1 MNSFIYTLAMRMAS
15 PVLLKLLERR
25 AKKAGGYW
33 DIRGP
38 ERFGIYKNKQI
49 ANAHHGATIQDEQQ
63 TDFEVDAYRFQ
74 FRSPVW
80 VHAVSLGE
88 TRASQP
94 LVRLL
99 LDQGYPVLL
108 THMTAT
114 GRDQGARSFA
124 EDIGAGRLVQTWVP
138 YDLPEAVDGFFE
150 HWRPRCGILIER
162 EVWPNLIKS
171 AKQHNVPMV
180 LASARFSES
189 ALKQANVLGAVAR
202 NAYHSLDS
210 VLAQSQQDL
219 GRLRELGIEKIEI
232 VGNLKFDVNIS
243 SIQVEMGQALHADL
257 QRRVIT
263 IASTRDG
270 EDNLFIEAIV
280 SHKRQADLERKRA
293 EKAAKSQ
300 AVKAVVSANQECDV
314 ISAPAVSAMHPNI
327 KSTLYVLVPRHPER
341 FSEVEALL
349 RKSELN
355 YVRRSDNPSDEQL
368 AQADVLLGD
377 TIGEM
382 FFYYGLSDIAIVAG
396 SFADFGG
403 QNHIE
408 ACAVG
413 VPVIVGPHTQNFAKY
428 VEDAIVEGAARRV
441 RHPIEAIVLAHTIVE
456 DEDLLHNM
464 GQAGKQWLALHQGV
478 SQRIYR
484 MIKPLLDTSKS

>member
-1 MNSFIYTLAMRMAS
+1 MAS
-15 PVLLKLLERR
+15 PILLKLLERR
-25 AKKAGGYW
+25 ARKAGGYW

-38 ERFGIYKNKQI
+38 ERFGIYKNSQPVSSV
-49 ANAHHGATIQDEQQ
+49 DDQQ
-63 TDFEVDAYRFQ
+63 ADFEVNAYRFQ

-124 EDIGAGRLVQTWVP
+124 EDIGAGRLVQAWIP
-138 YDLPEAVDGFFE
+138 YDLPEAVEGFFA
-150 HWRPRCGILIER
+150 HWKPRCGILIER
-162 EVWPNLIKS
+162 EVWPNLLRA
-171 AKQHNVPMV
+171 AKKHQIPMV
-180 LASARFSES
+180 LASARFSDS
-189 ALKQANVLGAVAR
+189 ALKQANLLGVVAR
-202 NAYHSLDS
+202 EAYQSLHSI
-210 VLAQSQQDL
+210 LAQSQQDVE
-219 GRLRELGIEKIEI
+219 RLQELGLNKIEI

-243 SIQVEMGQALHADL
+243 MNQVEMGRIAHAHL
-257 QRRVIT
+257 QRPIVT

-270 EDNLFIEAIV
+270 EENLFIEAILA
-280 SHKRQADLERKRA
+280 RQRQVDSDRKLA
-293 EKAAKSQ
+293 LKEAQ
-300 AVKAVVSANQECDV
+300 AHAPKQQVKVNRHCDTLTV
-314 ISAPAVSAMHPNI
+314 TDTDISAI
-327 KSTLYVLVPRHPER
+327 KKALYVIVPRHPER

-368 AQADVLLGD
+368 MQADVLLGD
-377 TIGEM
+377 TLGEM

-441 RHPIEAIVLAHTIVE
+441 RHPIEAIVLAHSILE
-456 DEDLLHNM
+456 DAELLHNM

-484 MIKPLLDTSKS
+484 MIQPLLGNNHS

>member
-1 MNSFIYTLAMRMAS
+1 MNAFLYTLAMRMAS
-15 PVLLKLLERR
+15 PFLLKLLERR

-38 ERFGIYKNKQI
+38 ERFGIYKNSQV
-49 ANAHHGATIQDEQQ
+49 AASVDDQQ
-63 TDFEVDAYRFQ
+63 ADFEVNAYRFQ

-124 EDIGAGRLVQTWVP
+124 EDIGAGRLVQAWIP
-138 YDLPEAVDGFFE
+138 YDLPEAVEGFFA
-150 HWRPRCGILIER
+150 HWKPRCGILIER
-162 EVWPNLIKS
+162 EVWPNLLRA
-171 AKQHNVPMV
+171 AKKHQIPMV

-189 ALKQANVLGAVAR
+189 ALKQANLLGVVAR
-202 NAYHSLDS
+202 EAYQSLHSI
-210 VLAQSQQDL
+210 LAQSQQDVE
-219 GRLRELGIEKIEI
+219 RLQELGLNKIEI

-243 SIQVEMGQALHADL
+243 MNQVEMGRIAHAHL
-257 QRRVIT
+257 QRPIVT

-270 EDNLFIEAIV
+270 EENLFIEAILA
-280 SHKRQADLERKRA
+280 RQRQVDSERKLALKEAQAHAPKQQVKVNRHCDA
-293 EKAAKSQ
+293 LTVTDTDISTIKKA
-300 AVKAVVSANQECDV
+300 
-314 ISAPAVSAMHPNI
+314 
-327 KSTLYVLVPRHPER
+327 LYVIVPRHPER

-355 YVRRSDNPSDEQL
+355 YVRRSDNPSDQQL
-368 AQADVLLGD
+368 AQTDVLLGD

-441 RHPIEAIVLAHTIVE
+441 RHPIEAIVLAHSIL
-456 DEDLLHNM
+456 DDPDLLHNM

-484 MIKPLLDTSKS
+484 MIRPLLGNNGAP

>member
-1 MNSFIYTLAMRMAS
+1 MNAFLYTLAMRMAS
-15 PVLLKLLERR
+15 PFLLKLLERR

-38 ERFGIYKNKQI
+38 ERFGIYKNSQV
-49 ANAHHGATIQDEQQ
+49 AASVDDQQ
-63 TDFEVDAYRFQ
+63 VDFEVNAYCFQ

-114 GRDQGARSFA
+114 GRDQGARSFV
-124 EDIGAGRLVQTWVP
+124 EDIGAGRLVQAWIP
-138 YDLPEAVDGFFE
+138 YDLPEAVEGFFA
-150 HWRPRCGILIER
+150 HWKPRCGILIER
-162 EVWPNLIKS
+162 EVWPNLLRG
-171 AKQHNVPMV
+171 AKKHNVPMI

-189 ALKQANVLGAVAR
+189 ALKQANLLGAVAR
-202 NAYHSLDS
+202 EAYQSLDS
-210 VLAQSQQDL
+210 ILAQSQQDVD
-219 GRLRELGIEKIEI
+219 RLQELGLNRIEI

-243 SIQVEMGQALHADL
+243 MNQVEMGRIAHDHL
-257 QRRVIT
+257 QRPIIT
-263 IASTRDG
+263 MASTRDG
-270 EDNLFIEAIV
+270 EENLFIEAILARR
-280 SHKRQADLERKRA
+280 RQVESEAKLEQ
-293 EKAAKSQ
+293 KAAEAKASKQVVEVNAHCDAVTVVESNKSNL
-300 AVKAVVSANQECDV
+300 KK
-314 ISAPAVSAMHPNI
+314 P
-327 KSTLYVLVPRHPER
+327 LYVIVPRHPER
-341 FSEVEALL
+341 FVEVEALL
-349 RKSELN
+349 RKSDLH
-355 YVRRSDNPSDEQL
+355 YVRRSDNPSDQQL
-368 AQADVLLGD
+368 AQTDVLLGD

-441 RHPIEAIVLAHTIVE
+441 RHPIEAIILAHSILDDPE
-456 DEDLLHNM
+456 LLHNM

-484 MIKPLLDTSKS
+484 MIRPLLGNNGTP